1 MELNKRIGDYELL
14 EELGRGGM
22 GRVYKVRNV
31 LSDRIEAMKVLL
43 PDLVGRQDLASRFQ
57 REIKLLAALDHPNIA
72 ALRTALTVDNQLV
85 MIMEFVEGQ
94 SLAERLKRGAIPIA
108 DAINYIEQ
116 GLVALSY
123 AHAQHVVHRDIKPA
137 NMMLTAD
144 GVVKLMDFGI
154 ARQRDDQTL
163 TVAGTT
169 TGSLSYMSP
178 EQVNGEKTDGRSD
191 LYSMGI
197 SLYELVT
204 GQRPFRAD
212 SDFAVMVAHLK
223 EAPRPPIELKP
234 ELGPQL
240 NEIILT
246 SIAKDPAARFQS
258 ADAFRAALEALHGA
272 AITRPLG
279 SAAAVGAFPG
289 NAARRRA
296 AEQAPTM
303 VDPPTAPVAAMPT
316 RTVTGAA
323 TPVPPVSPLPTPQ
336 PVPGAAMP
344 PPVARSGQPAL
355 YVVLGGVL
363 VLAALVGAGLYI
375 GRAEAQPGDKST
387 ASAPP
392 PAPTPTPAPP
402 TPAPTPAAA
411 APAPSAAPAAAV
423 SPAPALPPAAGAA
436 SATPPA
442 GSAAPT
448 SAATSPAAPPPAMAP
463 APTGAVAAAPGNTAK
478 PAAASLAP
486 RTVSSGPTGAPR
498 RANERDTAVESD
510 RPASSGAAAQPG
522 GGVDF
527 DELENDVDQLLTRAS
542 AVNHSLDNL
551 RQEQSRMGLGLR
563 GDIVSRQESMN
574 LNLTRAREAVQQH
587 NAARAQ
593 RFKSL
598 AESDIEALEK
608 FLGR

>member
-1 MELNKRIGDYELL
+1 MSSRVTWRTIASRAIQLISRKPGRIIFLPSIPNAQAADAPPFVPLVESRLMELNKRIGDYEIL

-43 PDLVGRQDLASRFQ
+43 PDLVGRQDLASRFL

-85 MIMEFVEGQ
+85 MIMEYVEGQ
-94 SLAERLKRGAIPIA
+94 SLAERLKRGVISIP

-144 GVVKLMDFGI
+144 GMVKLMDFGI

-178 EQVNGEKTDGRSD
+178 EQVNGEKTDARSD

-223 EAPRPPIELKP
+223 ETPRPPIELKP
-234 ELGPQL
+234 ELGREL

-258 ADAFRAALEALHGA
+258 ADAFRAALESLDPA
-272 AITRPLG
+272 TTKQLG

-289 NAARRRA
+289 APTRRTA
-296 AEQAPTM
+296 AEPAPTL
-303 VDPPTAPVAAMPT
+303 VDPPTLPVTALPTMPT
-316 RTVTGAA
+316 RTVPAAA
-323 TPVPPVSPLPTPQ
+323 TPIPPVPPVPAAQPTP
-336 PVPGAAMP
+336 AAPMP
-344 PPVARSGQPAL
+344 PPVMRSGQPAV

-363 VLAALVGAGLYI
+363 VLAALVGAGLYL
-375 GRAEAQPGDKST
+375 GRAEAEPGK
-387 ASAPP
+387 
-392 PAPTPTPAPP
+392 
-402 TPAPTPAAA
+402 
-411 APAPSAAPAAAV
+411 PSSSSAPAA
-423 SPAPALPPAAGAA
+423 SPA
-436 SATPPA
+436 
-442 GSAAPT
+442 
-448 SAATSPAAPPPAMAP
+448 
-463 APTGAVAAAPGNTAK
+463 
-478 PAAASLAP
+478 
-486 RTVSSGPTGAPR
+486 
-498 RANERDTAVESD
+498 
-510 RPASSGAAAQPG
+510 
-522 GGVDF
+522 
-527 DELENDVDQLLTRAS
+527 
-542 AVNHSLDNL
+542 
-551 RQEQSRMGLGLR
+551 
-563 GDIVSRQESMN
+563 
-574 LNLTRAREAVQQH
+574 
-587 NAARAQ
+587 
-593 RFKSL
+593 
-598 AESDIEALEK
+598 
-608 FLGR
+608 